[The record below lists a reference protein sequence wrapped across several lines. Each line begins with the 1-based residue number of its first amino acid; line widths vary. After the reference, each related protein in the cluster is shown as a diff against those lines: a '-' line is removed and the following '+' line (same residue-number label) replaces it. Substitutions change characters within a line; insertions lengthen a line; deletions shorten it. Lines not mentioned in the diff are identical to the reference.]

1 MVPGFILGKFKFLPE
16 KATDVC
22 SKIVLY
28 VCQAALMIS
37 CFQKNEFSPRIG
49 WNMLITAGVTLVIHI
64 IMAVL
69 VFLVFRGEDRA
80 KLKIMRFASIFSN
93 CGFMGIPFLQM
104 LFSGT
109 SYVEE
114 MVIYAAVVN
123 AVFNSLTWTLGAVIM
138 TGDKKQI
145 SLKKL
150 ATNPTIIA
158 IVTGVILFFAVG
170 KPLINVFPDGSVADM
185 FTTKIMGAIDMLSD
199 MVTPLSMLVIGLRL
213 ATVSFK
219 ELFLSGKACLVS
231 LIKLVVVPIVIT
243 VCVLFLPIA
252 EEVKYSIFLL
262 LSMPCASSTV
272 LFAVKFNEDSDFASL
287 IVLQSTLFSIVAI
300 PLMFLAFNALLGVV

>member
-1 MVPGFILGKFKFLPE
+1 MELGFLDVFIAVFSMLILMVPGFILGKFKFLPE

-158 IVTGVILFFAVG
+158 IVIGWLFR
-170 KPLINVFPDGSVADM
+170 K
-185 FTTKIMGAIDMLSD
+185 TTEQRPRIISARQS
-199 MVTPLSMLVIGLRL
+199 
-213 ATVSFK
+213 
-219 ELFLSGKACLVS
+219 
-231 LIKLVVVPIVIT
+231 
-243 VCVLFLPIA
+243 IA
-252 EEVKYSIFLL
+252 EEHEK
-262 LSMPCASSTV
+262 
-272 LFAVKFNEDSDFASL
+272 
-287 IVLQSTLFSIVAI
+287 
-300 PLMFLAFNALLGVV
+300 